1 MFYNFPKFSNPYMN
15 GMRDMI
21 GEGFRERD
29 GKFTYVIHAVHVN
42 IFHNEMIFP
51 ARKLDFA

>member
-15 GMRDMI
+15 GMRDMF